1 MLSAVFCLLGMDPE
15 QRGPGA
21 EDQEER
27 EVEQMPD
34 QKNTVVTDTGLE
46 IYTDDMY
53 IYADEYIASLHD
65 PDSIYSSAGNTFT
78 GMIKYINR
86 HMGFNESMYADI
98 ELLNNECSTT
108 H

>member
-1 MLSAVFCLLGMDPE
+1 
-15 QRGPGA
+15 
-21 EDQEER
+21 
-27 EVEQMPD
+27 MPD
-34 QKNTVVTDTGLE
+34 QKNTVVTDSGSE

-65 PDSIYSSAGNTFT
+65 PDSVYSATGNTFT

-98 ELLNNECSTT
+98 ELLNNIWEYIQTLYINIT
-108 H
+108 RNQR